1 MRSCFKPGSGHPTIA
16 QISLAFPVALLVLLL
31 VGFPGHPPAAASSA
45 PREGGLNLTEGQEQA
60 GLAPRFGLRVLRE
73 GMSGPDVRV
82 LNTIIGSRTLFSVS
96 LPSPYVF
103 SSTTKRMVRRFQA
116 RKELKPTGV
125 VNRRTTRKL
134 VGSMKRYGASWYGPG
149 FYGNRTAC
157 GRKLR
162 RSTVG
167 LAHKTLPCG
176 TKVLVGYRGRYLL
189 TRVIDRGPYIA
200 GRSWDLTNGARKALR
215 YSGIDSIRAAVAR

>member
-1 MRSCFKPGSGHPTIA
+1 MMRKRHPFGFIRA
-16 QISLAFPVALLVLLL
+16 KNSQRWIVLLL
-31 VGFPGHPPAAASSA
+31 ALLALGAVGYSPALAGST
-45 PREGGLNLTEGQEQA
+45 PRQGGLNLTEDQNGN
-60 GLAPRFGLRVLRE
+60 GLAPRFGLRVLKE

-82 LNTIIGSRTLFSVS
+82 LNTIIGSRPLFSIS

-103 SSTTKRMVRRFQA
+103 SSTTKRMVKRFQS
-116 RKELKPTGV
+116 RRDLKPTGV
-125 VNRRTTRKL
+125 VNRRTTKRL
-134 VGSMKRYGASWYGPG
+134 VGSMKTYGASWYGPG
-149 FYGNRTAC
+149 FYGNQTAC
-157 GRKLR
+157 GRTLK

-200 GRSWDLTNGARKALR
+200 GRTWDLTNGAREALR
-215 YSGIDSIRAAVAR
+215 YSGIDRVRAAVAR

>member
-1 MRSCFKPGSGHPTIA
+1 MRSVTRSGPGRSKTIP
-16 QISLAFPVALLVLLL
+16 ISLILLLALLTLGLPTDSATA
-31 VGFPGHPPAAASSA
+31 GASA
-45 PREGGLNLTEGQEQA
+45 PRQGGLNLTEGQDQA
-60 GLAPRFGLRVLRE
+60 RLAPRFGLRVLRE

-103 SSTTKRMVRRFQA
+103 SSTTKWMVRRFQT
-116 RKELKPTGV
+116 RKGLKPSGI
-125 VNRRTTRKL
+125 VNRRTTRQL

-149 FYGNRTAC
+149 FYGNHTAC

-189 TRVIDRGPYIA
+189 TRVIDRGPYSA
-200 GRSWDLTNGARKALR
+200 GRTWDLPTGARKARR
-215 YSGIDSIRAAVAR
+215 YSGIDRLRAAVAR